1 MAPLPTTIAN
11 DAVLFSATQQT
22 QQQGLQAQQVGKSNN
37 IKIPYILFYR
47 QGNNPYPQLFV
58 FYHHSHEIRK
68 VVERIKKHCELMN
81 LRFVNVR
88 PFIVDLDEAEAKHY
102 GVDSAGVGE

>member
-1 MAPLPTTIAN
+1 MAPQPLLN
-11 DAVLFSATQQT
+11 DAILFSASQQT
-22 QQQGLQAQQVGKSNN
+22 QQQAQQASKSNN

-47 QGNNPYPQLFV
+47 QGNNPNPQFFM
-58 FYHHSHEIRK
+58 FYHHSREIRK

-88 PFIVDLDEAEAKHY
+88 PFIVDLDEAEAKQF
-102 GVDSAGVGE
+102 GAAAAGVGE

>member
-1 MAPLPTTIAN
+1 MAPLPTTIN
-11 DAVLFSATQQT
+11 DAILFSAPQ
-22 QQQGLQAQQVGKSNN
+22 QAQQQEQQASKSNN
-37 IKIPYILFYR
+37 QKIPYILFYR
-47 QGNNPYPQLFV
+47 QGNNPNPQFFM

-88 PFIVDLDEAEAKHY
+88 PFIVDLDEAEAKQF
-102 GVDSAGVGE
+102 GAAAAGVGE

>member
-1 MAPLPTTIAN
+1 MATPTPLFEKSSN
-11 DAVLFSATQQT
+11 DAVLFKESSK
-22 QQQGLQAQQVGKSNN
+22 V
-37 IKIPYILFYR
+37 PYILFYR
-47 QGNNPYPQLFV
+47 QGNNPNPQFFM

-88 PFIVDLDEAEAKHY
+88 PFIVDLDEAEAKQF
-102 GVDSAGVGE
+102 GAAAAGVGE

>member
-1 MAPLPTTIAN
+1 MAPLPTTIN
-11 DAVLFSATQQT
+11 DAILLKEPAKHAAGV
-22 QQQGLQAQQVGKSNN
+22 
-37 IKIPYILFYR
+37 PYILFYR
-47 QGNNPYPQLFV
+47 QGNNPNPQFFM

-88 PFIVDLDEAEAKHY
+88 PFIVDLDEAEAKHF
-102 GVDSAGVGE
+102 GVDAAGVGE

>member
-1 MAPLPTTIAN
+1 MAPQPPLN
-11 DAVLFSATQQT
+11 DAVLFSASQQT
-22 QQQGLQAQQVGKSNN
+22 QQQAQQAGKSNN

-47 QGNNPYPQLFV
+47 QGNNPNPQFFM

-88 PFIVDLDEAEAKHY
+88 PFIVDLDEAEAKQF
-102 GVDSAGVGE
+102 GAAAAGVGE